1 MILRLLF
8 LFVFMSNSY
17 CNELLISKD
26 SILVGQQVQIEILSS
41 INSFPDSND
50 LLDQFSSFEIID
62 FLIMDTVV
70 IDSFKY
76 LKYKLNITSWDSG
89 TYRFE
94 NLGSSKKIIV
104 SEIEINENE
113 TKQIKENLKI
123 SFSLVDYWIY
133 ILIIIILVLT
143 YFLLKKYLKKTEK
156 VLEIVEKELKLDPIE
171 LTVNK
176 LETLKKE
183 KLWEKDKINLHF
195 TKVSNII
202 RKYLELKFNFNA
214 LEIPTADIIFK
225 YKEFNQ
231 DDFSI
236 KMLNKILSSCELVKF
251 AKNRPDKS
259 EILIHLENCK
269 DFVINSKK
277 YD

>member
-1 MILRLLF
+1 
-8 LFVFMSNSY
+8 MSNSY
-17 CNELLISKD
+17 SSELLISKD

-41 INSFPDSND
+41 IDSYTDSND
-50 LLDQFSSFEIID
+50 LLNQFNSFEIID
-62 FLIMDTVV
+62 FSIMDTII

-89 TYRFE
+89 TYKFE

-104 SEIEINENE
+104 SEIETNENE
-113 TKQIKENLKI
+113 IKQIKENLKI

-133 ILIIIILVLT
+133 ILIILILAMI
-143 YFLLKKYLKKTEK
+143 YFLVKKYLKKTER
-156 VLEIVEKELKLDPIE
+156 VLEIVEKEVKLDPIE
-171 LTVNK
+171 LTINK
-176 LETLKKE
+176 LDILKKE
-183 KLWEKDKINLHF
+183 KLWKKDEINLHF
-195 TKVSNII
+195 TKASNII
-202 RKYLELKFNFNA
+202 RKYLELKFNFSA
-214 LEIPTADIIFK
+214 LEIPTTDIILK

-236 KMLNKILSSCELVKF
+236 KMLYKILSSCELAKF
-251 AKNRPDKS
+251 AKNQPNES

-277 YD
+277 L